1 MTAVAVIM
9 NVHNHVRTGRSLL
22 LALALVALC
31 AIVTGAS
38 AATVT
43 TGTNTIPAVG
53 GTVSVPI
60 VFDSA
65 PTGLIGAEYTVTLSN
80 AAVADITGFT
90 SPAWASIT
98 TPSTFPG
105 PATSFTVRM
114 VDFTGTAVALGATN
128 VNVGT
133 LTLTGKANGVSNIVI
148 TPSVALGFQDRD
160 ANIYAVTTP
169 QGTVTVGTP
178 TTTPT
183 VTVTTTPTVTVT
195 TTPTVTVTTTPTV
208 TVTTT
213 PTVTVTT
220 TPTVTV
226 TTTPTATVT
235 PTPTSGP
242 YPGPHSPAVK
252 IEAEDFDAGG
262 EGVAYHDVEPANLG
276 NSNHRPGQGV
286 DIETENGVTDVGWI
300 RNGEYLK
307 YSVDTTAAGNFSLIL
322 HAANPDATAKVV
334 KVYLDGT
341 LAGQVSIG
349 GTGSFGTFNDFTSP
363 APIAI
368 PEGRHVVRLS
378 FEGVERINLDWL
390 NLVAGPAPQPTPITT
405 PYGPGNTIPGRVQAE
420 NFDKSGSGPA
430 NAAYFDTTA
439 ANEGG
444 AYRTSEPVDIEYTAG
459 ISSYDVGWIR
469 TGEWLIYT
477 VQVGSTGPYTAKFN
491 AANPDSVN
499 KPIEIYVDG
508 VKVTTVQIGTT
519 GSFGTFKQFS
529 VPISLSSGKHQIKLL
544 FPEERLNVDYIEFTS
559 GVVTTTAT
567 PSGGSFTA
575 APQTAAYG
583 SAVKFTV
590 TPAAGKTIASAWWS
604 FDATGHLDTWNSRAI
619 NPTFYYPRAGTFS
632 PLVKLVY
639 TDGSGETI
647 ERAGYIHAT

>member
-43 TGTNTIPAVG
+43 TGTFTIPAVG

-65 PTGLIGAEYTVTLSN
+65 LTGLDGAEYTVALTTPG
-80 AAVADITGFT
+80 VAQITDFAPPAWSSLT
-90 SPAWASIT
+90 SPA
-98 TPSTFPG
+98 TFTG
-105 PATSFTVRM
+105 PTQSYTVRM
-114 VDFTGTAVALGATN
+114 VDFLGRVPAGSTN

-133 LTLTGKANGVSNIVI
+133 ITLTGLAVGTSAITI
-148 TPSVALGFQDRD
+148 TPSSNLGFEDLN
-160 ANIYAVTTP
+160 ANIYTVTTP

-195 TTPTVTVTTTPTV
+195 TTPTVTVTTTPTA

-220 TPTVTV
+220 TPTV
-226 TTTPTATVT
+226 TVT

-390 NLVAGPAPQPTPITT
+390 NLVAGPGPTPTVTAGPTPITT

-444 AYRTSEPVDIEYTAG
+444 SYRTSEPVDIEYTAS

-619 NPTFYYPRAGTFS
+619 NPTFYYPRSGTFS